1 MSSPSARPPRHSP
14 LVPRDEKQHW
24 AAWPGRTG
32 KGKQGNGKGARP
44 SVAFKDGATI
54 LTRPDLGHLPAV
66 CASQGVW
73 TSVIQGSRL
82 ASLSEPSS
90 TLRKFPE
97 DTDKPFLS

>member
-54 LTRPDLGHLPAV
+54 LTRPDLGHLTRRV
-66 CASQGVW
+66 
-73 TSVIQGSRL
+73 
-82 ASLSEPSS
+82 
-90 TLRKFPE
+90 
-97 DTDKPFLS
+97 DKCDPRVSPGIPV